1 MNNVRVDTDLMAVL
15 PEWYKDIEEYQQ
27 IIQAEGEQGRT
38 MLSDMTAVKKNFFF
52 GMMDESAVS
61 EWESIFG
68 IIPNL
73 QTEDLDFRR
82 DRLVSRMT
90 INPPF
95 SIRYLQ
101 NRLDELIGKDKYVLT
116 VDGPAYTIYVE
127 ASAKNQSYAIEVS
140 HMINMIKPAHI
151 VYLLTPYIEYGMLA
165 SEEIYSQAFNKNYRL
180 GSWGLGLN
188 PFVSPGEESQRKMAF
203 TPSLKPGYLAAVSAA
218 SLNEI
223 SKARINGSVLIEGL
237 ERSVEGDRG
246 VLTYTIHESDAD
258 SVSRIELLDSSNN
271 VLVESNVYVP
281 IAQETL
287 LKHVFKITEGVID

>member
-27 IIQAEGEQGRT
+27 IVQAEGAQGRT

-52 GMMDESAVS
+52 GTMEEAAVA
-61 EWESIFG
+61 EWENVFG

-73 QTEDLDFRR
+73 QTEDIDFRR
-82 DRLVSRMT
+82 DRLISRMT

-95 SIRYLQ
+95 SVRYLQ

-151 VYLLTPYIEYGMLA
+151 VYILAPYLEYRMIA
-165 SEEIYSQAFNKNYRL
+165 NETVSSQSIIRHYVL
-180 GSWGLGLN
+180 GSWGLGLD
-188 PFVSPGEESQRKMAF
+188 PFQSAGNEKEQKMAS
-203 TPSLKPGYLAAVSAA
+203 TSSLKPGYFAEVSKAAVDK
-218 SLNEI
+218 I
-223 SKARINGSVLIEGL
+223 TKARINGSIIISELDRAVD
-237 ERSVEGDRG
+237 GDRATI
-246 VLTYTIHESDAD
+246 TYTIHPAD
-258 SVSRIELLDSSNN
+258 VENVTMIELLDDDGTLYSQ
-271 VLVESNVYVP
+271 SNVYVP
-281 IAQETL
+281 VAQDTM
-287 LKHVFKITEGVID
+287 LKHVFKVAEGVID